1 MLNKIWGTM
10 MIIALLAALGQDLGL
25 YHVPSNQIASLE
37 KKAEKEKL
45 SALKSVSN
53 SIFSAAET
61 GVKIAL
67 NLIGIMA
74 FFLGLMRILEKA
86 GAVRYL
92 TRLIRPL
99 LKFLFPQIPEDHPA
113 MGAMVM
119 NIASNMLGLGNA
131 ATPFGLKAMEELQK
145 LNPKKDKIT
154 PAMATFLVI
163 NTSAI
168 TLIPATV
175 MSIRA
180 AMNSKDI
187 TSFVIPSVIAAT
199 CATIVGIIVVK
210 SYYRLK
216 GRRDG

>member
-1 MLNKIWGTM
+1 M
-10 MIIALLAALGQDLGL
+10 MILALLAALGRDFGL
-25 YHVPSNQIASLE
+25 YHIPPKDIPAE
-37 KKAEKEKL
+37 KQSVNAEKER
-45 SALKSVSN
+45 SALGAVTD
-53 SIFSAAET
+53 SIFSSAET

-86 GAVRYL
+86 GAIASL
-92 TRLIRPL
+92 TKIIRPL
-99 LKFLFPQIPEDHPA
+99 LKFLFPGIPGDHPA

-131 ATPFGLKAMEELQK
+131 ATPFGLKAMEELQE
-145 LNPKKDKIT
+145 LNPRKDKVT
-154 PAMATFLVI
+154 PSMATFLVI

-180 AMNSKDI
+180 AMESKDI
-187 TSFVIPSVIAAT
+187 TSFVIPSIIAAT

-210 SYYRLK
+210 SYYKLK
-216 GRRDG
+216 GGEDE